1 MSLKMDED
9 IKRWTAKRR
18 KVYYKLTKAAGYE
31 EEHGTAH
38 LPAQGPGSALEHAL
52 IARFGTLGRVSEPF
66 LLRSDHGL
74 VFTSHSYTALVRSYG
89 LRLK

>member
-1 MSLKMDED
+1 MEED

-18 KVYYKLTKAAGYE
+18 TVYYKPTKTAGYVQ
-31 EEHGTAH
+31 EHGTAH

-66 LLRSDHGL
+66 LLISLNRS
-74 VFTSHSYTALVRSYG
+74 TKR
-89 LRLK
+89 